1 MNTAHEPA
9 VEDTMRGAIK
19 RDALARIACGEVL
32 FDGQWIA
39 PGEVTRIRCQA
50 RWRAT
55 WRLLEILALQ
65 AVIALVGL
73 ALLLLPL
80 LLL

>member
-1 MNTAHEPA
+1 MNAVHESD
-9 VEDTMRGAIK
+9 VLDTMREAIK
-19 RDALARIACGEVL
+19 RDAITRIARGEVL

-39 PGEVTRIRCQA
+39 PGEVTRLRRQA

-55 WRLLEILALQ
+55 WRLIETLALQ

-73 ALLLLPL
+73 VLLLLPL